1 MYPDSSSMIRYG
13 KYTLIGLDTVIS
25 KVWNCAPMSTSG
37 EIVRL
42 SAEINSD
49 SPLDEKHPV
58 KLVATMRSAR
68 HAARTLVIDVDCW
81 ELYIS

>member
-1 MYPDSSSMIRYG
+1 
-13 KYTLIGLDTVIS
+13 
-25 KVWNCAPMSTSG
+25 MSTSG

-42 SAEINSD
+42 SAEINSE
-49 SPLDEKHPV
+49 SSLDEKHPV